1 MIKNLLD
8 KINAII
14 WNIDY
19 EANSEKIHNF
29 LSWFYLKINIHFN
42 RKQSGIVPNIWDIY
56 DVELWE
62 NIWSELN
69 KKRPCIVISKA
80 SFNKW
85 NTVIIIPVKSIKKD
99 SRLWSITF
107 EIDINNTWLNQ
118 KSYVSPINIKEVS
131 KKRLLQK
138 IWKLNREDTL
148 NVKNT
153 LLKLF
158 DIKKEIPPNG
168 EIPSSQS

>member
-158 DIKKEIPPNG
+158 DIKKETPPNG